1 MLCDWDFPTDRPDRQ
16 PKVRVKLLIRHI
28 PKGNASIANA
38 SKANM
43 GQPFLMFFF
52 FFFLQKRHFKTSFLG
67 QLVSCSVRNRKGE
80 QITCSAQKLQ

>member
-52 FFFLQKRHFKTSFLG
+52 FFFFFTEKAFQNLFSGTT
-67 QLVSCSVRNRKGE
+67 GE
-80 QITCSAQKLQ
+80 LFSP